1 MDNQPLDGTAGEPGE
16 PPGRGFWA
24 ALVRHGVI
32 QASAAY
38 LVFGWLLIQVAD
50 ATFENLGLPGWSGR
64 FVTFVVVGGFP
75 LVVLLSWFLE
85 SADGRMSR
93 DHGAQ
98 VSGWLQGL
106 ERNYL
111 AIVAAYA
118 LAVLG
123 AGIYQFTIGFA
134 VEPVPGTAGED
145 EYAALL
151 PIEPNSVAVLNFLNL
166 DGSERSQLFSD
177 GLSEDILDRL
187 AMVGTLSVASR
198 SDTWSLPEDASS
210 ADVRRRLRVAY
221 FVEGSVRL
229 IDDRLRVVAQLIDSA
244 TGRHV
249 ISRNFERDV
258 DDFLGVQREITQLVV
273 SNLRV
278 ALPDDGD
285 FVPALGIDDAG
296 VDTYMLYQRGR
307 EALNR
312 PMTRA
317 SLEEALAMFG
327 QALARDPGFA
337 VAHAGNCNAFISL
350 YELDRQPADIAR
362 AEQACAAARAASAR
376 LPDVY
381 SAIGRLRNATGD
393 AAAAA
398 SAYEAAL
405 ELNPQSI
412 PALVGMADVHQRRG
426 QFEAAERNLER
437 AIELQPGNWRLINSL
452 ATMAFDQ
459 GRYADA
465 AREWQRSAYLEPDNY
480 VLQSNLG
487 GAQILAGEFAAA
499 RQSLESALAM
509 QASGPGYSNLGIIH
523 YCLGDYAAS
532 AEMHRKAIEVAP
544 RSDASWASLGD
555 ALYFLDRPEDAAAAY
570 ARAGELAGERLRVNP
585 QDVEALTTQAWA
597 RAMAGDIEQ
606 AQRDIRRALAQAPD
620 DPYTNYYQGLVL
632 VRAGAIEP
640 AAQAIARAAELG
652 YPLSLLAVEPH
663 LEPLRGEPA
672 FARLIDHSV
681 PNGEE
686 GEQ

>member
-98 VSGWLQGL
+98 ASGWLQGL

-134 VEPVPGTAGED
+134 VEPVPGSAGED

-285 FVPALGIDDAG
+285 FVPALGVDDAG

-362 AEQACAAARAASAR
+362 AEPACAAARAASAR

-412 PALVGMADVHQRRG
+412 PALVGMADV
-426 QFEAAERNLER
+426 
-437 AIELQPGNWRLINSL
+437 
-452 ATMAFDQ
+452 
-459 GRYADA
+459 
-465 AREWQRSAYLEPDNY
+465 
-480 VLQSNLG
+480 
-487 GAQILAGEFAAA
+487 
-499 RQSLESALAM
+499 
-509 QASGPGYSNLGIIH
+509 
-523 YCLGDYAAS
+523 
-532 AEMHRKAIEVAP
+532 
-544 RSDASWASLGD
+544 
-555 ALYFLDRPEDAAAAY
+555 
-570 ARAGELAGERLRVNP
+570 
-585 QDVEALTTQAWA
+585 
-597 RAMAGDIEQ
+597 
-606 AQRDIRRALAQAPD
+606 
-620 DPYTNYYQGLVL
+620 
-632 VRAGAIEP
+632 
-640 AAQAIARAAELG
+640 
-652 YPLSLLAVEPH
+652 
-663 LEPLRGEPA
+663 
-672 FARLIDHSV
+672 
-681 PNGEE
+681 
-686 GEQ
+686 